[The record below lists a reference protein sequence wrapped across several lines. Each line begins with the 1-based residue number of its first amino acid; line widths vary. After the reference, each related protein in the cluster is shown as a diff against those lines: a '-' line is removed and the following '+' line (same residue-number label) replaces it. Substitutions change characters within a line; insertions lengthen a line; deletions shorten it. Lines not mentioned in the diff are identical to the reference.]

1 MAEQRQSFGPG
12 RVLAQVTLIV
22 ALPLLGG
29 VVAGLVLDGISG
41 TAPLFVLTGMAI
53 GTLVTVLWLR
63 SFVTT
68 NSARLRS
75 GSTGAGTDAGAGTDE
90 PGEMTRG
97 GPGQHEQRRQDSA
110 ERP

>member
-29 VVAGLVLDGISG
+29 VVAGLVTDGITG
-41 TAPLFVLTGMAI
+41 TSPLFVLSGMAI
-53 GTLVTVLWLR
+53 GTLVTILWLR
-63 SFVTT
+63 AFITS
-68 NSARLRS
+68 NAARLR
-75 GSTGAGTDAGAGTDE
+75 
-90 PGEMTRG
+90 GETRG
-97 GPGQHEQRRQDSA
+97 ARGTATNGSGGGQPRQDSA

>member
-29 VVAGLVLDGISG
+29 VVAGLVADGILE
-41 TAPLFVLTGMAI
+41 TTPLFVLTGMAI
-53 GTLVTVLWLR
+53 GTLVTILWLR
-63 SFVTT
+63 SFITT
-68 NSARLRS
+68 NAARLRS
-75 GSTGAGTDAGAGTDE
+75 ESGGARVPNGG
-90 PGEMTRG
+90 RG
-97 GPGQHEQRRQDSA
+97 GDGQQRQDSA

>member
-29 VVAGLVLDGISG
+29 VVAGLVADGISG
-41 TAPLFVLTGMAI
+41 TTPLFVLTGMAI
-53 GTLVTVLWLR
+53 GTLVTILWLR
-63 SFVTT
+63 AFITS
-68 NSARLRS
+68 NAARLR
-75 GSTGAGTDAGAGTDE
+75 
-90 PGEMTRG
+90 GETRG
-97 GPGQHEQRRQDSA
+97 ARETPTNGSGGGQQRQDSA

>member
-29 VVAGLVLDGISG
+29 VVAGLVIDGISG

-53 GTLVTVLWLR
+53 GTLVAILWLR
-63 SFVTT
+63 SFITT
-68 NSARLRS
+68 TAARLRTE
-75 GSTGAGTDAGAGTDE
+75 TGAGGERDTGNADRNGGRTTTAGN
-90 PGEMTRG
+90 R
-97 GPGQHEQRRQDSA
+97 
-110 ERP
+110 

>member
-29 VVAGLVLDGISG
+29 VVAGLVIDGISG
-41 TAPLFVLTGMAI
+41 TTPLFVLSGLAI
-53 GTLVTVLWLR
+53 GTIVTVLWLR
-63 SFVTT
+63 AFIVT
-68 NSARLRS
+68 NAARLQGRAAGEKS
-75 GSTGAGTDAGAGTDE
+75 ATRNGGAQQA
-90 PGEMTRG
+90 
-97 GPGQHEQRRQDSA
+97 QRQESA

>member
-63 SFVTT
+63 SFVTS

-75 GSTGAGTDAGAGTDE
+75 DSSAAGAGE
-90 PGEMTRG
+90 PGDKTRSG
-97 GPGQHEQRRQDSA
+97 HRQHEQPRQDSA

>member
-75 GSTGAGTDAGAGTDE
+75 DSSGGGAGAGE
-90 PGEMTRG
+90 PGDMTRSG
-97 GPGQHEQRRQDSA
+97 HGQHEQARQDSA
-110 ERP
+110 ERS

>member
-75 GSTGAGTDAGAGTDE
+75 DSSGGGAGE
-90 PGEMTRG
+90 PGDMTRSG
-97 GPGQHEQRRQDSA
+97 HGQHGQPRQDSA

>member
-29 VVAGLVLDGISG
+29 VVAGLVIDGISG
-41 TAPLFVLTGMAI
+41 TTPLFVLTGMAI
-53 GTLVTVLWLR
+53 GTIVTVLWLR
-63 SFVTT
+63 TFIVR
-68 NSARLRS
+68 NSARLRR
-75 GSTGAGTDAGAGTDE
+75 GAAGERGAVRNGDA
-90 PGEMTRG
+90 
-97 GPGQHEQRRQDSA
+97 QRRQESA

>member
-41 TAPLFVLTGMAI
+41 TTPLFVLTGMAI
-53 GTLVTVLWLR
+53 GTLVTILWLR

-68 NSARLRS
+68 NAARLRTES
-75 GSTGAGTDAGAGTDE
+75 GAANPSGRDLESTPADDEGQRTAGT
-90 PGEMTRG
+90 R
-97 GPGQHEQRRQDSA
+97 
-110 ERP
+110 

>member
-41 TAPLFVLTGMAI
+41 TTPLFVLTGMAI
-53 GTLVTVLWLR
+53 GTLVTILWLR

-68 NSARLRS
+68 NAARLRTSS
-75 GSTGAGTDAGAGTDE
+75 GSAATPSGRDPESTPADDEGQRTAGT
-90 PGEMTRG
+90 R
-97 GPGQHEQRRQDSA
+97 
-110 ERP
+110 